1 MKYSTKLDEFLTF
14 LRDCDQEHEAA
25 SAAEEELN
33 AQTQDLLHCLELT
46 DNKYHDLAR
55 ISKALGAVRQERR
68 EAKDKEMI
76 LEPITE
82 WIQQNGRTIKE
93 LERLLGAV
101 RKAERN
107 TEGRIYTP
115 RTDIVDK
122 VLCSEK

>member
-1 MKYSTKLDEFLTF
+1 MKYSEKLDEFLSF
-14 LRDCDQEHEAA
+14 LRECDQEREAA
-25 SAAEEELN
+25 SAAEEEMN
-33 AQTQDLLHCLELT
+33 YKTQDLLHCLELN

-55 ISKALGAVRQERR
+55 ISKALTAVRQERR
-68 EAKDKEMI
+68 EAKDREMI
-76 LEPITE
+76 LEPIAD
-82 WIQQNGRTIKE
+82 WVQQNGRTIKE

-107 TEGRIYTP
+107 TEGRIYAP

>member
-1 MKYSTKLDEFLTF
+1 MKYSEKLDEFLSF
-14 LRDCDQEHEAA
+14 LRECSQEYTVA
-25 SAAEEELN
+25 SMAETEMNDE
-33 AQTQDLLHCLELT
+33 TQDLLHCLELN

-55 ISKALGAVRQERR
+55 ISKALAIVRQGRR

-76 LEPITE
+76 LEPIAE
-82 WIQQNGRTIKE
+82 WTQQNGRTIKE

-107 TEGRIYTP
+107 TEGRIYAP

-122 VLCSEK
+122 VLNGEK